1 MSPRPASGAGMKN
14 KRAVAAGEMWGLL
27 APTPLGKVFTL
38 QPEKN
43 ADAFFRYFNWLTRK
57 GVDVPGL
64 LPVGNAGKRPP
75 LSAEVTGIP
84 PRSGVASATAN
95 PSTLTRLFC
104 RIKDR
109 VFAMGHVTR
118 ILWFAPRRCV
128 RCGQSP
134 AVVCGVGGRRKN
146 RCCGEC

>member
-1 MSPRPASGAGMKN
+1 
-14 KRAVAAGEMWGLL
+14 MWGLI

-43 ADAFFRYFNWLTRK
+43 AVAFFRYFKWSKRK

-75 LSAEVTGIP
+75 LSAKVTGIP

-118 ILWFAPRRCV
+118 CPTFAAPSVCTLWAAARWCLRCW
-128 RCGQSP
+128 GA
-134 AVVCGVGGRRKN
+134 AVK
-146 RCCGEC
+146 

>member
-1 MSPRPASGAGMKN
+1 MPRPG
-14 KRAVAAGEMWGLL
+14 AAGEMWGLL

-43 ADAFFRYFNWLTRK
+43 ADAFFRYLNWLTRK

-64 LPVGNAGKRPP
+64 LPDGNAGKRPP

-95 PSTLTRLFC
+95 PSTLTRLFR

-118 ILWFAPRRCV
+118 YSTFAIPSVCTLWAVARSRLRCW
-128 RCGQSP
+128 G
-134 AVVCGVGGRRKN
+134 AAAK
-146 RCCGEC
+146 